1 MARET
6 ITLTYAGRRQD
17 RNGKLQHLYFDGP
30 EANANQ
36 RVFKKQ
42 LYPASAGAHLTF
54 EAEREGDNLQVYGA
68 TGQFAGRVDDVEQA
82 TRWAAEDRAAIGA
95 SEAAKMAKAVDP
107 FKDALRPLK
116 DTYMNGTPVQR
127 AALVTAI
134 IREVTSWS

>member
-6 ITLTYAGRRQD
+6 ITLTYAGRRET
-17 RNGKLQHLYFDGP
+17 RAGKLVHLYYLDG
-30 EANANQ
+30 EQYLYNKA
-36 RVFKKQ
+36 
-42 LYPASAGAHLTF
+42 LYPASVGAQISI
-54 EAEREGDNLQVYGA
+54 EAEVGEENTQVY
-68 TGQFAGRVDDVEQA
+68 TGTARFAGRTEGEQVA
-82 TRWAAEDRAAIGA
+82 QWAAEDKAVIGA
-95 SEAAKMAKAVDP
+95 REAAKMAKAVDP